1 MRELKEIL
9 IDEFY
14 ERRPSETITA
24 ISKEI
29 IVVVDKFM
37 KSLNEEQQDLYL
49 KIDSMNGDLHNQV
62 EIELIEF
69 IIKFYHKIFS

>member
-24 ISKEI
+24 ISKEF
-29 IVVVDKFM
+29 K
-37 KSLNEEQQDLYL
+37 Y
-49 KIDSMNGDLHNQV
+49 
-62 EIELIEF
+62 
-69 IIKFYHKIFS
+69 